1 MKKVNIF
8 VSYSHENS
16 QEFAEVRKT
25 LQSIEGDIGIDVWDD
40 TQLLVGDKWDEKI
53 KESLAKADIGILL
66 VTTPFLT
73 SQYINRKEVKQLLL
87 QYNEGETRIFI
98 VILRHCL
105 WKNKKWLR
113 GFHLLNNGFPLWSN
127 DTTKRDKNLVKLG
140 EELGKVVQ
148 LIRKELNKK
157 QKQTIKVPVRKSK
170 IKLVVKQTHKS
181 LIRKNYDLPFTNQI
195 ALKNILKPPAKNLNQ
210 TTFSYVALSG
220 LARQGKSRLLFE
232 LKDIY
237 SRENWNCAY
246 AEFDPRKGSKVLVK
260 ELLDD
265 LGISVKEIRSNTN
278 LGSLFYNYYLK
289 KKGWKRPLALFVDTL
304 GTTTQNDIIAL
315 DKNFVEDL
323 SQWITAN
330 KYYSI
335 PGRFRLILAGRN
347 LSGDLIYSQKP
358 DKYTNLKLS
367 PFRYEDVRDM
377 LDEHKHF
384 SNLNLNPD
392 ILSDFAADLL
402 YLSGGHPGLMSKIV
416 EEFIVEE
423 KSPKNF
429 FDYYINNVWEKD
441 LSDTMDDVS
450 QGLFHENQG
459 IKDLAEKTVAFRFFN
474 RSIIGKLY
482 KGKSPE
488 WIASEVINPSG
499 LYRDDNPH
507 YPNLYSDGI
516 LRDLHSMYV
525 LSNNPERIRAK
536 CEEARSLCWDEIV
549 SSINARE
556 FMIEYL
562 FQCLQ
567 ESIAESKIKIHSQRN
582 KIRRSFEKKM
592 KEFFVKLSK
601 IHNTKSRKNDYPRQL
616 IKDLRSHADIDDLD
630 KNKALF
636 RFWII
641 YLYKDKFYNNDVY
654 NNFTSFAERLVKNHF
669 TRS

>member
-87 QYNEGETRIFI
+87 QYNKGATRIFI

-113 GFHLLNNGFPLWSN
+113 RFHLLNSGFPLWSN
-127 DTTKRDKNLVKLG
+127 DTTKREKNLVKLG

-148 LIRKELNKK
+148 SIRKESNEK
-157 QKQTIKVPVRKSK
+157 QKHTRKVPVRKSK
-170 IKLVVKQTHKS
+170 IKLAIKQTHES

-195 ALKNILKPPAKNLNQ
+195 VLKNILKPPPKNLNQ

-220 LARQGKSRLLFE
+220 LAKQGKSRLLFE
-232 LKDIY
+232 LKDVY

-246 AEFDPRKGSKVLVK
+246 AEFDPKKGSKVLVK

-265 LGISVKEIRSNTN
+265 LGVAVKEIRNNTN
-278 LGSLFYNYYLK
+278 LGTLFYNYYLK

-315 DKNFVEDL
+315 DKNFIEDL
-323 SQWITAN
+323 GQWITAN
-330 KYYSI
+330 KYYSV
-335 PGRFRLILAGRN
+335 PGRFRLVLAGRN
-347 LSGDLIYSQKP
+347 LSGDLIYFQKP
-358 DKYTNLKLS
+358 EKYTNLKLS

-392 ILSDFAADLL
+392 ALSDFAADLL
-402 YLSGGHPGLMSKIV
+402 YLSGGHPGLMSKII
-416 EEFIVEE
+416 EKFIVEE
-423 KSPKNF
+423 KSPQNF
-429 FDYYINNVWEKD
+429 FDYYINNAWEKD

-450 QGLFHENQG
+450 QGLFYENQRVRE
-459 IKDLAEKTVAFRFFN
+459 LAEKTVAFRFFN

-488 WIASEVINPSG
+488 RIASEVISPSG

-507 YPNLYSDGI
+507 YPNLYSDGM
-516 LRDLHSMYV
+516 LRDLHSMYI
-525 LSNNPERIRAK
+525 SANNPERIRAK
-536 CEEARSLCWDEIV
+536 CEEARNLCWDEIV

-567 ESIAESKIKIHSQRN
+567 ESIAESKNKIHNQKN

-592 KEFFVKLSK
+592 KDFFVKLSK
-601 IHNTKSRKNDYPRQL
+601 IRNSKSRKNDYPRQL
-616 IKDLRSHADIDDLD
+616 IKDLRSYADINDLD

-654 NNFTSFAERLVKNHF
+654 SNFISFTERLVKKHF
-669 TRS
+669 ARS